1 MSLIN
6 DALKRAESDKV
17 QRSSPYFDNLTVLPP
32 ADEEYRP
39 SMLPPETRPPK
50 RRSPASY
57 LMALSLIVAAG
68 LTGWYVWT
76 RFGDSG
82 RPKSARADA
91 PAATARA
98 GPQTQPATVRTAKAA
113 PRPVTPKPTPAEATT
128 TKPARKPVMPRVAS
142 AVGELLARAKRL
154 APTALPA
161 TQPSPPRPK
170 PTPKP
175 APAVKPP
182 SPPKP
187 APIKIVAG
195 PRQPVRSARPTPPR
209 RKTKVNP
216 GRFRLSAIMRGPG
229 GGAALINGFML
240 RVGQEIDGAKI
251 VRIDQYSVELELDGQ
266 RFTIQMSR

>member
-39 SMLPPETRPPK
+39 SMLPPDARPPK

-57 LMALSLIVAAG
+57 LMAMSLIVAAG
-68 LTGWYVWT
+68 LTGWYVWM

-82 RPKSARADA
+82 PPKSARADA
-91 PAATARA
+91 PAATAQA
-98 GPQTQPATVRTAKAA
+98 GPQTRPATVRTAKAA
-113 PRPVTPKPTPAEATT
+113 APKPAPTEAPT
-128 TKPARKPVMPRVAS
+128 TKRAPKPVIPRVAS
-142 AVGELLARAKRL
+142 AVGELLARAQRM
-154 APTALPA
+154 APATLPA

-187 APIKIVAG
+187 APVKTAAG

-209 RKTKVNP
+209 PRPRVNP

-251 VRIDQYSVELELDGQ
+251 VRIDQYSVELDLDGQ